1 MTNDLVAK
9 KLILASFFQFFSGTQ
24 TDFMM
29 SSKEKFLL
37 TALMKQKHKT
47 LVAQQKLDMQKKKK
61 AKTIRYIK
69 PNVKENHGL

>member
-1 MTNDLVAK
+1 MTNDLIAK

-47 LVAQQKLDMQKKKK
+47 IVAQRKLDMQKEKK

-69 PNVKENHGL
+69 PNGKENHGL